1 MKPDQAP
8 SLRAAQTQSG
18 TFVEVGTW
26 EGDFSY
32 ELLTTTTAK
41 KVYCVDPYKHFEDAS
56 YPDGMNSLTQEQFDA
71 KYERTRERFRRFG
84 DRAEFLRTDSVN
96 AARLFSDESVDFV
109 YIDGNHDSKAV
120 FEDICAWYPKVKN
133 GGYLCGDDIYS
144 TDISEHDSNG
154 NVLRVWNKDAEGKP
168 TCWGHYG
175 TYTALL
181 KARELFGF
189 DCTINDTQFLIH
201 KRESYAANN

>member
-1 MKPDQAP
+1 MKPDQTP

-18 TFVEVGTW
+18 IFVEVGTW

-32 ELLTTTTAK
+32 ELLTTTTAN
-41 KVYCVDPYKHFEDAS
+41 KVYCVDPYKHFDDES

-71 KYERTRERFRRFG
+71 KYETTRDRFRRFG
-84 DRAEFLRTDSVN
+84 DRAEFLRMGSVE
-96 AARLFSDESVDFV
+96 AARLFPDESIDFV

-120 FEDICAWYPKVKN
+120 LEDIRAWYPKVKN

-144 TDISEHDSNG
+144 TELSEHDSNG
-154 NVLRVWNKDAEGKP
+154 NVLRVWGTDAEGKP

-175 TYTALL
+175 SYTALL
-181 KARELFGF
+181 KAREEFGF
-189 DCTINDTQFLIH
+189 ACTIQDTQFIIQ
-201 KRESYAANN
+201 KCASYAANH